1 MGRVAAGLSLVL
13 TAGTIACSSSEPT
26 GPDPETLSTLRP
38 SCEHP
43 APLLGKR
50 DPRVPSFIVVYHADV
65 DADRETV
72 RLVEAYGFQPR
83 YVWTSA
89 LKGFSAPLSR
99 EIVADLRCVST
110 IDFIEHDQLYYLD

>member
-83 YVWTSA
+83 YVWTA
-89 LKGFSAPLSR
+89 GRWDRPPRPGAVWVEPR
-99 EIVADLRCVST
+99 WEPRGNGYV
-110 IDFIEHDQLYYLD
+110 FIEGYWR